1 MKKSNIVSF
10 LFILPFLLFS
20 QSKEI
25 TGTVLDE
32 NNSPLPG
39 VNITIKDMMVGTSSD
54 FDGNFILK
62 VPENAKTLVFSY
74 TGYLTKEV
82 PLTNAIFYNLAMVV
96 DGNLLEEVVVIGYG
110 TVLKSDLTGSV
121 STVKVEENVSRQ
133 SSTVDQLLQ
142 GRAAGVQVIQNG
154 QPGGGISVRIRG
166 ASSLRGNNEPLYVVD
181 GVIISSAGE
190 DAARGSDDGNS
201 YQESQNGLNGI
212 NPRDIESMEVLKDA
226 SATAIYGS
234 RGANGVVLITTKKG
248 TRGKMNI
255 NSYSTTSVSEL
266 TKSFDMLNPIDYA
279 RYRNESNLLVG
290 NSPLYHIENGDIYAI
305 SEGVNDTEP
314 LEQVNWQ
321 DRIYQLGIS
330 SNVGLSFSGGSEN
343 GNFYISTGYNSQ
355 GGVVENSLF
364 QNGDVR
370 VNLSQQV
377 TEKLKLNIRLSGF
390 YAEGEF
396 AQDGERTSGQR
407 SFISNILRYD
417 PVVGRTDDG
426 LTDNLRPSNPY
437 SWIDDFE
444 DVSKE
449 SRFFGNMALTYSLP
463 IEGLKYKIQVGGNMR
478 NKERRRFYGLTT
490 YQGSANN
497 GLLAVSNLDA
507 ISYQVNN
514 LLQFNKTFNRKHRF
528 NAVLGITYDVRNN
541 NNQVYEMANFATVD
555 FGNVQPVFAQL
566 VTRPTQALI
575 SKTKLLSYL
584 GRVNYTLRNKYI
596 FTTSFRVDGSSKFQG
611 NNKYGF
617 FPSGSFAWKL
627 HKENFLQNSSFV
639 NELKLRTGWGRIGN
653 QSIAAYQ
660 TNQNYGAGLYAT
672 SDEATAV
679 SFSSLN
685 IPNKDLKWETTEQ
698 VNIGVDFGFL
708 NNRLR
713 GTVDAYYKDTKDLLQ
728 TISLPKST
736 GYRTMLINRGSLI
749 NKGLEFSL
757 NGALVNKE
765 SFRLDVGGNIAFNR
779 SKITS
784 LGIPDSKVL
793 LEGRLQNKSYYLG
806 DNISTGTY
814 FKAPANIFI
823 KGEEV
828 GLFYGYQTDG
838 IYQQGDAI
846 SVADSQVG
854 DIKIIDQL
862 TEDTDNDG
870 IADAPDGV
878 IDAKDRTIIG
888 NPNPDYIYGLT
899 VDMKYKR
906 FNLNVLMNGVA
917 GNDIANG
924 NLLRITSP
932 EGNGGNILA
941 AAYHNAWREDRPSNS
956 YPRIGYNKEQNAIAI
971 TDRIIEDG
979 SYFRISN
986 VTLGYDVPI
995 TGAISKLNIYMSGI
1009 NLWTFTGYSGYNP
1022 EITNFLNNGNI
1033 LGVDWNGFPNTRT
1046 FLFGVNVNF

>member
-1 MKKSNIVSF
+1 MKKSDIVSF

-25 TGTVLDE
+25 SGIVLDE
-32 NNSPLPG
+32 NNTPLPG
-39 VNITIKDMMVGTSSD
+39 VNITIKDMSVGTSSD
-54 FDGNFILK
+54 FDGNFLLK
-62 VPENAKTLVFSY
+62 IPEGSKILVFSY
-74 TGYLTKEV
+74 TGYTTQEF
-82 PLTNAIFYNLAMVV
+82 PLTNATRYDVSMLI

-110 TVLKSDLTGSV
+110 TVLKSDITGAVSSV
-121 STVKVEENVSRQ
+121 QVEENVSRQ
-133 SSTVDQLLQ
+133 SATVDQLLQ
-142 GRAAGVQVIQNG
+142 GRVAGVQVLQNG
-154 QPGGGISVRIRG
+154 QPGAGISVRIRG

-190 DAARGSDDGNS
+190 DAARGSNDGNS

-255 NSYSTTSVSEL
+255 NTYTTTSVSEL
-266 TKSFDMLNPIDYA
+266 TKSFDMLNAMDYA
-279 RYRNESNLLVG
+279 RYRNESNLING
-290 NSPLYHIENGDIYAI
+290 NSPIYHIEAGQIYAV
-305 SEGVNDTEP
+305 SDGVNEP
-314 LEQVNWQ
+314 EALEKVNWQ
-321 DRIYQLGIS
+321 DKIYQLGIS
-330 SNVGLSFSGGSEN
+330 SNVGMSFSGGSET
-343 GNFYISTGYNSQ
+343 GNFYISSGYNNQ

-364 QNGDVR
+364 QSGDVR
-370 VNLSQQV
+370 INLSQQL
-377 TEKLKLNIRLSGF
+377 TEKLKLNMRVSGF

-426 LTDNLRPSNPY
+426 LTDDLRISNPY

-463 IEGLKYKIQVGGNMR
+463 IEGLKYKLQAGGNMR

-490 YQGSANN
+490 YQGAANV
-497 GLLAVSNLDA
+497 GLLAVSDLNA
-507 ISYQVNN
+507 ISYQVNK
-514 LLQFNKTFNRKHRF
+514 LLQYNKTFNRKHRF

-541 NNQVYEMANFATVD
+541 NNEVYEMANFATVD

-584 GRVNYTLRNKYI
+584 GRVNYTLQNKYI

-611 NNKYGF
+611 DNKYGF

-660 TNQNYGAGLYAT
+660 TSQNYGAGLYAT
-672 SDEATAV
+672 TNEATAV

-685 IPNKDLKWETTEQ
+685 IPNETLKWETTEQ

-713 GTVDAYYKDTKDLLQ
+713 GTIDAYYKDTKDLLQ
-728 TISLPKST
+728 SISLPKST
-736 GYRTMLINRGSLI
+736 GYRTMLINRGNLT
-749 NKGLEFSL
+749 NKGLEVSL
-757 NGALVNKE
+757 NGVVANTDA
-765 SFRLDVGGNIAFNR
+765 FRLDIGGNIAFNQ
-779 SKITS
+779 STITS
-784 LGIPDSKVL
+784 LGIPDSEIL
-793 LEGRLQNKSYYLG
+793 LDGRLQNKSYYIG

-828 GLFYGYQTDG
+828 GLFYGYETDG
-838 IYQQGDAI
+838 IYQEGETI
-846 SVADSQVG
+846 VVADTQVG

-862 TEDTDNDG
+862 TEDTNNDG
-870 IADAPDGV
+870 VADAADGV
-878 IDAKDRTIIG
+878 INAKDRTIIG

-899 VDMKYKR
+899 VDMTYKR

-917 GNDIANG
+917 GNEIANG

-932 EGNGGNILA
+932 EGNSGNILA
-941 AAYHNAWREDRPSNS
+941 TAYHNAWREDRPSNS
-956 YPRIGYNKEQNAIAI
+956 YPRIGYTKEQNAIAI

-986 VTLGYDVPI
+986 VTLGYDVPVS
-995 TGAISKLNIYMSGI
+995 GAVSKLNVYMSGM

-1022 EITNFLNNGNI
+1022 EVTNFLSNGNI